1 MQDRLTEIL
10 LYVLAAIVGLFLL
23 VALLDWL
30 LPGAATFMDW
40 TQIVLSLVTILAI
53 VFGGFFAAVK
63 FELFRDFEPHLTIS
77 HTINHR
83 PLGDSYVHI
92 DVRAVLHNSSRVR
105 VELTDGYFVV
115 QRIAPLS
122 EENELSGSELV
133 YPFWPVLEEASIE
146 LGDEKI
152 VLEPGQSLQEVLQF
166 TVTNEV
172 HTVLIHYSFSNSI
185 PAPESPV
192 RWGITDVYDIID

>member
-53 VFGGFFAAVK
+53 VFGGLFAAVK

-83 PLGDSYVHI
+83 PLGDSHVHI

-115 QRIAPLS
+115 HKDNRRWIRRKWAVREPKTGLS
-122 EENELSGSELV
+122 FLAGSGR
-133 YPFWPVLEEASIE
+133 
-146 LGDEKI
+146 
-152 VLEPGQSLQEVLQF
+152 
-166 TVTNEV
+166 
-172 HTVLIHYSFSNSI
+172 SFH
-185 PAPESPV
+185 
-192 RWGITDVYDIID
+192 